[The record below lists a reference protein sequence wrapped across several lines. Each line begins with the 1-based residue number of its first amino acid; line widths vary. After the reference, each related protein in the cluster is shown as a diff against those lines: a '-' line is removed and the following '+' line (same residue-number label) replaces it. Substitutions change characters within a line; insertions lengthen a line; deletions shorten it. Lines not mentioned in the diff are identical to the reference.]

1 VDRPAELLAQLPSFL
16 RHDLA
21 WFLNQQFLEKMP
33 MFNDAGTSALLE
45 INRHLILS
53 VATEGELLAHE
64 GELTREMHFIL
75 SGEVHILND
84 QGRADIELFEGAIIG
99 EVRSRLDAQCAPC
112 IRFDPSRLR

>member
-99 EVRSRLDAQCAPC
+99 EVRSRLDAQCVRPASDL
-112 IRFDPSRLR
+112 IRRV